1 MKRLFFLLLAVL
13 MLLSSVTTASA
24 AATQKIGDINGDG
37 EIGQIDYLLLK
48 RICFGTYTP
57 TQVEKT
63 CADVNSDGEIGQIDY
78 LLVKRICFGTYT
90 LNTDNGSRL
99 GDLAEL
105 NKDDCKILI
114 IGNSFVG
121 SSNIV
126 NIANEMFENNQ
137 KSCYIEAETTL
148 GSGVSPYTQD
158 IELMTT
164 IKSGYYDAVLMCGLY
179 GTWELDPA
187 SIMVSA
193 CKNSDTKLIIFPAH
207 NEDRTTIDA
216 AARNFKTAYLL
227 DWKAELDALIENGV
241 DKWELCIDDVHL
253 HSTPLAGYVGA
264 HMLYRAIYNEYP
276 ENPVS
281 RSFSQETADE
291 LLGSYVKTGVIPA
304 TAK

>member
-1 MKRLFFLLLAVL
+1 MKTFRFILLAVL
-13 MLLSSVTTASA
+13 IFLSSVTVSSA
-24 AATQKIGDINGDG
+24 AKAQKIGDINGDD
-37 EIGQIDYLLLK
+37 IIDQTDYLLIK
-48 RICFGTYTP
+48 RTCFGTYTP
-57 TQVEKT
+57 NQVGKT
-63 CADVNSDGEIGQIDY
+63 CADINFDGIIDQTDY
-78 LLVKRICFGTYT
+78 LLIKRHCFGTYSVPE
-90 LNTDNGSRL
+90 NSISRL

-105 NKDDCKILI
+105 NNDDCKILI

-126 NIANEMFENNQ
+126 NIANEMLENNQ
-137 KSCYIEAETTL
+137 KSCHIEANTIL

-187 SIMVSA
+187 SILVAA
-193 CKNSDTKLIIFPAH
+193 CKNSGTKLIIFPAH

-216 AARNFKTAYLL
+216 AARNFKSAYLL
-227 DWKAELDALIENGV
+227 DWKAEIDALTESGI
-241 DKWELCIDDVHL
+241 DKWELCINDVHL

-276 ENPVS
+276 EKPITDAS
-281 RSFSQETADE
+281 LQETADE

-304 TAK
+304 K